1 MLTRRGVN
9 PLAQPT
15 AAMAIDHEAETRPN
29 EDDELDLLDDDD
41 DDDDEPDATDRPLTQ
56 VTSAGEP
63 VPEPSADL
71 EMG

>member
-9 PLAQPT
+9 RLAQPT

-41 DDDDEPDATDRPLTQ
+41 EDEPDATDQPLTQ

-63 VPEPSADL
+63 VPGPSADL